1 MLALMFVVLLRCVQV
16 PDRKGISGLSGTY
29 HRHPGSSPS
38 MHGRGHQCAER
49 GTGHCASAVIAQMTL
64 IHGCGSVVMVS
75 LIQLQYS
82 S

>member
-1 MLALMFVVLLRCVQV
+1 MLALMFVILLRCVQD

-29 HRHPGSSPS
+29 HRQPGSSPS
-38 MHGRGHQCAER
+38 MRGHGHRCEGR
-49 GTGHCASAVIAQMTL
+49 DTGHCASAVIAQMTL

>member
-16 PDRKGISGLSGTY
+16 PDRKGVSGLSGTY
-29 HRHPGSSPS
+29 HRHPGPSPS
-38 MHGRGHQCAER
+38 MRGRVHRYEGCD
-49 GTGHCASAVIAQMTL
+49 TGHCASAVIVQMTL

>member
-1 MLALMFVVLLRCVQV
+1 MLALMFVVLLRYVQV
-16 PDRKGISGLSGTY
+16 PNRKGISKLSGTY
-29 HRHPGSSPS
+29 HRHPRSSPS
-38 MHGRGHQCAER
+38 MRGRGYQWVGHSA
-49 GTGHCASAVIAQMTL
+49 GHCASPVVAQMTL